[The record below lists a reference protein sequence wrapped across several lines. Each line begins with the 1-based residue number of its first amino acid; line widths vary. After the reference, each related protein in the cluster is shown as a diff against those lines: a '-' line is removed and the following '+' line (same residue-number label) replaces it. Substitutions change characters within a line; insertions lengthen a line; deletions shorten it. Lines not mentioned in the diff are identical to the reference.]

1 VRAMDCRDSWRG
13 DAEESFRP
21 PAPFRRGIPRARLH
35 VAFCFQPIESG
46 IDGADRN
53 FSLRANLDLAA
64 NGDAVGLVIQT
75 QNREKHDVF
84 EFAKIVAVGHYLY
97 NIEEIDL
104 RQARK
109 TRKTLV
115 ESGPQI
121 DRAILVDGVRKGE
134 ESIICL
140 LAGANLRTSVA

>member
-1 VRAMDCRDSWRG
+1 MDCRDSWRG

-53 FSLRANLDLAA
+53 FSLRANLDLAP

-75 QNREKHDVF
+75 QNREKPDVF
-84 EFAKIVAVGHYLY
+84 EFAKIVAVRS
-97 NIEEIDL
+97 EEHTPEL
-104 RQARK
+104 PAPL
-109 TRKTLV
+109 T
-115 ESGPQI
+115 
-121 DRAILVDGVRKGE
+121 
-134 ESIICL
+134 
-140 LAGANLRTSVA
+140 